1 MSPQVLPLSSRPVA
15 ASVAAGL
22 PLADASR
29 RVEAGFLDAGERL
42 GKGSVALEG
51 IMQAF
56 GALMD
61 QHNSAELGAAA
72 ASLDDVATHTDV
84 ALAHLD
90 KERQQ
95 FAQLLAN
102 VAKAERPLSEL
113 RKSVRMIG
121 IVAINARVVAAYNDD
136 ADGIEVFTV
145 DIRALSDMATKT
157 IGEFAAKYQKLTS
170 AITADVA
177 QRQAFEALYRGRLIQ
192 LAPGLRTALAQLHD
206 WQTESARGA
215 ERTAELT
222 GAVSRQLGQ
231 AVMALQIGDATRQ
244 RLEHIE
250 AALEDQHDPDRAF
263 VSALMTLEAA
273 QLASATRA
281 FETETE
287 TAAQAITGIA
297 AAVDQI
303 AREGSASAAAEVD
316 SPLLRLASVVEE
328 AVGVLEECA
337 AELQQ
342 SERSVET
349 VREAVAELVG
359 YVEAVQR
366 IESEMRL
373 VSLNAAI
380 RCAQLMERGRALN
393 VIALQ
398 LRELTRETV
407 TSANDTLSGLA
418 EASRV
423 MSALQAD
430 KANSA
435 ATGLASVREEAQSAI
450 ARLGAADAS
459 MAAAKTLLGRQGST
473 IVHDLMATVDVL
485 NGFGDVVE
493 DLLDLEVDLSARGTA
508 GTSIDVAVAE
518 THGSRFA
525 AYRKTYTMKGE
536 RDVFDL
542 LLGIT
547 LPVQSADRE
556 EEMDD
561 IFL

>member
-1 MSPQVLPLSSRPVA
+1 MSPEALPLSSRPVA
-15 ASVAAGL
+15 AIVAAGL

-29 RVEAGFLDAGERL
+29 RVEAGFLDAGEQL
-42 GKGSVALEG
+42 GKCSTALEG

-61 QHNSAELGAAA
+61 QHNSAELSEAA
-72 ASLDDVATHTDV
+72 ASLDDVAMQTDV

-95 FAQLLAN
+95 FAQLLAT
-102 VAKAERPLSEL
+102 VTKSERPLSEL

-157 IGEFAAKYQKLTS
+157 VGEFGAKYQKLTS
-170 AITADVA
+170 AITADIA
-177 QRQAFEALYRGRLIQ
+177 QRQAFEALYRGRLIK
-192 LAPGLRTALAQLHD
+192 LAPGLRAALSQLRD
-206 WQTESARGA
+206 WQAASAKGA
-215 ERTAELT
+215 GRTAELT

-263 VSALMTLEAA
+263 VSALMSLEAA
-273 QLASATRA
+273 QLASTTRA
-281 FETETE
+281 FETETAS
-287 TAAQAITGIA
+287 AAQAIAGIA
-297 AAVDQI
+297 ATVDQI
-303 AREGSASAAAEVD
+303 AQEGNTNPVTEVD
-316 SPLLRLASVVEE
+316 TPLLKLSSMVEE
-328 AVGVLEECA
+328 AVGVLEDCA
-337 AELQQ
+337 TELRQ

-366 IESEMRL
+366 IDSEMRL

-407 TSANDTLSGLA
+407 NSANEVLGGLE
-418 EASRV
+418 EASEV
-423 MSALQAD
+423 MSALKAD
-430 KANSA
+430 NGNSA
-435 ATGLASVREEAQSAI
+435 ATGLASVRLEAQSAI
-450 ARLGAADAS
+450 TLLGATDAS
-459 MAAAKTLLGRQGST
+459 MAAAKTLLSRRGST
-473 IVHDLMATVDVL
+473 IVHDLKATVDVL
-485 NGFGDVVE
+485 TGFGDVVE

-508 GTSIDVAVAE
+508 GTPIDVAVADM
-518 THGSRFA
+518 HAGRFA
-525 AYRKTYTMKGE
+525 GYRKAYTMNIE
-536 RDVFDL
+536 REIFDRL
-542 LLGIT
+542 FAAT
-547 LPVQSADRE
+547 LPIEPADSKADL
-556 EEMDD
+556 DD
-561 IFL
+561 IFF